1 MDKNIQQMLQE
12 FCVNKPKL
20 VNDINYNTIINA
32 SQAPH
37 TLVIS
42 CCDSRVDPSK
52 IFNSELGD
60 IFVLR
65 TIANI
70 IPPYQKNNNCI
81 VAATIEF
88 VLKNLT
94 IKNIIILGHSS
105 CAGIACLCDMSN
117 KPTNKVEQWMQP
129 MLNSREIELPRY
141 PQNITNS
148 TDKQSLKTLFK
159 SKENLLKYPLIPEAI
174 KNKNLNIYAWYY
186 DMNTKDIYTLEDDF
200 FSCLTES

>member
-1 MDKNIQQMLQE
+1 
-12 FCVNKPKL
+12 
-20 VNDINYNTIINA
+20 
-32 SQAPH
+32 
-37 TLVIS
+37 
-42 CCDSRVDPSK
+42 
-52 IFNSELGD
+52 
-60 IFVLR
+60 
-65 TIANI
+65 
-70 IPPYQKNNNCI
+70 
-81 VAATIEF
+81 
-88 VLKNLT
+88 
-94 IKNIIILGHSS
+94 
-105 CAGIACLCDMSN
+105 MSN

>member
-70 IPPYQKNNNCI
+70 IPPYQKTII
-81 VAATIEF
+81 V
-88 VLKNLT
+88 
-94 IKNIIILGHSS
+94 
-105 CAGIACLCDMSN
+105 
-117 KPTNKVEQWMQP
+117 
-129 MLNSREIELPRY
+129 
-141 PQNITNS
+141 
-148 TDKQSLKTLFK
+148 
-159 SKENLLKYPLIPEAI
+159 
-174 KNKNLNIYAWYY
+174 
-186 DMNTKDIYTLEDDF
+186 
-200 FSCLTES
+200 